1 MPLEKITERILQNG
15 RGKAAAIKREA
26 EAKAQ
31 EIIAEAQKRADSQSK
46 EKFSAATRQATEERK
61 RILALAQLEARNDIL
76 RAKREVIEEAFGG
89 ALERLCSLSEAG
101 YWELLK
107 KTLVEIAG
115 GGEEIILSS
124 SDHKRIPREFLNQ
137 ANELLIKN
145 GKRGSLKFSPE
156 TRNIRGGFILKVGG
170 VEINNSFESLVD
182 SIREEIE
189 PEVVEVLF
197 GNK

>member
-76 RAKREVIEEAFGG
+76 RAKREVIEEAFRGV
-89 ALERLCSLSEAG
+89 LERLCSLSEVG

-137 ANELLIKN
+137 INELLIKN
-145 GKRGSLKFSPE
+145 GKRGSLKLSRE
-156 TRNIRGGFILKVGG
+156 TRNIRGGFILKAGG

-189 PEVVEVLF
+189 LEVVGILF
-197 GNK
+197 GK